1 MNIPLNIDWQ
11 QILLHLLNFSV
22 LTLGLYLLLYKPV
35 RDFMEERVEH
45 YHKQGNEA
53 QEKLNQA
60 EDLKISYRK
69 RLDYIETEIEEK
81 RTRSAQESKQTADA
95 LLQSA
100 KEQAAKLLSDAQ
112 VAAKQERAEIL
123 EGAQQEIAALAIAAT
138 EKLLARSASGTLD
151 QFLDAVKKE

>member
-45 YHKQGNEA
+45 YRKQGNEA

-69 RLDYIETEIEEK
+69 RLDSIETEIEEK
-81 RTRSAQESKQTADA
+81 EHVLHRNQSKRLTRCCKVPRSRP
-95 LLQSA
+95 QSCFRMRRW
-100 KEQAAKLLSDAQ
+100 L
-112 VAAKQERAEIL
+112 
-123 EGAQQEIAALAIAAT
+123 
-138 EKLLARSASGTLD
+138 RSRS
-151 QFLDAVKKE
+151 VPKY